1 MNSLKPGAFTGT
13 HGDEASAVLHSFPRN
28 TNSTD
33 IELLVDDTT
42 THDPLLESLL
52 IVCGL
57 YERHVSATQLTAGLP
72 LDASGHVTIGLLDR
86 IGARADLS
94 ISVRHI
100 KNIKSIPTGLF
111 PSMLLL
117 RDKSVVVALSVEDD
131 KCTILRPELPSSPIE
146 LNVDEIN
153 KLLTGTVIFCAPI
166 ARSNERAGLFGTQ
179 KGKHWFWNEVSKY
192 KLQFIEIAGAAALT
206 NILAICT
213 SLFSRQ
219 VFDRVVPNQAFATLW
234 VLVIGVLIAISLE
247 FTIRMTRAYLVD
259 IVGKRLDL
267 GLSSRVF
274 EQALGL
280 RLDQRPKSTGSFV
293 NQVRECDSVREFFT
307 STTIA
312 AVSDLPFVF
321 LFIAIIWIIGGPV
334 AWVQI
339 AAIPLIVIPGI
350 LAQPT
355 LSKVSNRHLRENSI
369 RNGLLIEAMT
379 GAETVKVLRAEG
391 RFQRL
396 WEEYAALLAINST
409 KMRTL
414 TNSLSYMA
422 SSVQQIAY
430 VMLMVVGVYLISVGE
445 LTTGSLL
452 ACSILSSRAISPL
465 TQLAGIFGRYQQ
477 MRAGLTGLEGI
488 IKAQVD
494 RPSDR
499 HFVHRTRLHGDF
511 KVDELEFRYEQTGE
525 ASLKLTNLHFET
537 GTSVALLGT
546 NGSGK
551 STLLKVL
558 SGLYQ
563 PSAGAVLLDGTDIR
577 QIDPDDV
584 RRQVVYLPQDVRL
597 FFGTLRENL
606 LMGLKPRSDEEL
618 LEALNFVGADSLVR
632 DHSKG
637 LDREIGEGGSGIS
650 GGQRQ
655 SVGLARVWLRDPSV
669 VLLDEPTAAMDHAL
683 EIKVIAN
690 MRTWLAGRTFIVA
703 THRQPMLQLV
713 NDAIIMNKGKITA
726 SGPVESV
733 LAGLVGANQKP
744 SKSEG
749 TAA

>member
-1 MNSLKPGAFTGT
+1 MSSLNPNAFTGAEEDNVSVISPPLFGRKAA
-13 HGDEASAVLHSFPRN
+13 HNGSFA
-28 TNSTD
+28 D
-33 IELLVDDTT
+33 DDTAR
-42 THDPLLESLL
+42 DPLLEAFLV
-52 IVCGL
+52 ICGL
-57 YERHVSATQLTAGLP
+57 YERHISAAQLTAGLP
-72 LDASGHVTIGLLDR
+72 LDAGGHITVGLLER
-86 IGARADLS
+86 VGARADLS
-94 ISVRHI
+94 VSVRHI
-100 KNIKSIPTGLF
+100 KHIKSVPAGLL
-111 PSMLLL
+111 PAMLELKD
-117 RDKSVVVALSVEDD
+117 RSVVVLMAVGKDS
-131 KCTILRPELPSSPIE
+131 CTILRPQLPSKPIDLSLE
-146 LNVDEIN
+146 DIGAQ
-153 KLLTGTVIFCAPI
+153 LTGTVIFCAPV
-166 ARSNERAGLFGTQ
+166 ARNDDRIGLFGTQ
-179 KGKHWFWNEVSKY
+179 KGKHWFWSEVSKY
-192 KLQFIEIAGAAALT
+192 KLQFAEIAGAAALT
-206 NILAICT
+206 NVLAICT

-234 VLVIGVLIAISLE
+234 VLVIGVLIAIALE

-321 LFIAIIWIIGGPV
+321 LFIAIIWVLGGPM

-339 AAIPLIVIPGI
+339 AAIPLIVIPGV
-350 LAQPT
+350 LAQPA

-396 WEEYAALLAINST
+396 WEEYAALLAVNST
-409 KMRTL
+409 KMRAL

-494 RPSDR
+494 RPSGR
-499 HFVHRTRLHGDF
+499 HFVQRTRLNGDF
-511 KVDELEFRYEQTGE
+511 RIEELEFRYEQGGD
-525 ASLKLTNLHFET
+525 ASLKLANLEFQA
-537 GTSVALLGT
+537 GSAVALLGT

-551 STLLKVL
+551 STLLKIL

-563 PSAGAVLLDGTDIR
+563 PSAGSVLLDGTDMR

-584 RRQVVYLPQDVRL
+584 RRQVTYLPQDVRL

-606 LMGLKPRSDEEL
+606 LMGLKPRPDQEL
-618 LEALNFVGADSLVR
+618 LEALTFVGAESLVR
-632 DHSKG
+632 DHPKG

-683 EIKVIAN
+683 EMKVIAN
-690 MRTWLAGRTFIVA
+690 MRNWLAGRTFIVA
-703 THRQPMLQLV
+703 THRQPVLQLV

-726 SGPVESV
+726 SGPLDSV
-733 LAGLVGANQKP
+733 LAGLAGPSPKP
-744 SKSEG
+744 SRNEG
-749 TAA
+749 KTA